1 MRDVHKIIDVSVTT
15 TSTRPLSAIVEVE
28 AVGSTM
34 KFELTEE
41 IALRMCTDLERFLT
55 QEPHRGRT
63 AVQLNP

>member
-15 TSTRPLSAIVEVE
+15 TSTGPLCAIVEVE

-55 QEPHRGRT
+55 QKLYPRRLLG
-63 AVQLNP
+63 P